1 MNDYLTAIHLQ
12 DLYSL
17 TIYLNERDVSNTL
30 IHNIRKQSTFMEVK
44 LALIEMLLPRMPFDT
59 VVYLSDNMDWLL
71 ENVKECP
78 RNNFMT
84 RNTNAL
90 MTCYQL
96 YRLSQ
101 KAVARY
107 ARLQTRHKSFQSDML
122 ELVSKVIE

>member
-1 MNDYLTAIHLQ
+1 M
-12 DLYSL
+12 
-17 TIYLNERDVSNTL
+17 TIYLNEKDVSNTL
-30 IHNIRKQSTFMEVK
+30 IHNIRKHSTFMEVK
-44 LALIEMLLPRMPFDT
+44 LILIEMLLPRMPYDT

-71 ENVKECP
+71 ENLKENP

-101 KAVARY
+101 KVVARY
-107 ARLQTRHKSFQSDML
+107 SRLQTRHKSFQSDML